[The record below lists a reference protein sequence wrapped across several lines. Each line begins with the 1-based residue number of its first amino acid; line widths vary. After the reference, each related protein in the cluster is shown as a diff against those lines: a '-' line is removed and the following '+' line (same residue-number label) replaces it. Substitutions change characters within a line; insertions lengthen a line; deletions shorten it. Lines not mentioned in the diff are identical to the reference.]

1 MAILLQCR
9 SKTFG
14 YLEAKFN
21 IGQSTGRKLVK
32 QMRRTVETD
41 GKHLFAM
48 TEFL

>member
-32 QMRRTVETD
+32 QMRRTVDTD
-41 GKHLFAM
+41 AVNA
-48 TEFL
+48 FLQ